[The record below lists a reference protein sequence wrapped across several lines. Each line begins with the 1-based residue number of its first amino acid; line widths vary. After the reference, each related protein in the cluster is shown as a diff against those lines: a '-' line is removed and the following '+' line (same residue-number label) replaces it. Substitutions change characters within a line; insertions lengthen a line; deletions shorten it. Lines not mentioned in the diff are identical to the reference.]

1 MEFDAPRHWAPSI
14 GSADVSADAGPLDG
28 APRAGGSKKQPPP
41 AQDWEWDLVTTIS
54 ASEAPP
60 GPGEPGSTRIHRGG
74 CHCGAIRF
82 EVEAPRALVVWE
94 CNVSPAESNSL
105 PLHVHASNACHA
117 RSCASQ
123 CTDCRM
129 RRNLHFVVPKR
140 ALKLVKHGPHG
151 RGGVENLA
159 EYRWGT
165 GVARHLFCARCGI
178 SPFYQ
183 PRSNPEGWGITFP
196 CLDGGTVSSVEVRQ
210 FDGLNWEKCIED
222 SGASIK
228 GFSIDKQADKKAET
242 SDAAQGAAAPK
253 PPAAS
258 PQWVWLLVEV
268 LATFVLPLVLI
279 LLAVRH
285 GGRKGVL
292 WQLPGKPQ
300 P

>member
-1 MEFDAPRHWAPSI
+1 
-14 GSADVSADAGPLDG
+14 
-28 APRAGGSKKQPPP
+28 
-41 AQDWEWDLVTTIS
+41 
-54 ASEAPP
+54 
-60 GPGEPGSTRIHRGG
+60 
-74 CHCGAIRF
+74 
-82 EVEAPRALVVWE
+82 
-94 CNVSPAESNSL
+94 
-105 PLHVHASNACHA
+105 
-117 RSCASQ
+117 
-123 CTDCRM
+123 M

-151 RGGVENLA
+151 RGGVDSLA

-210 FDGLNWEKCIED
+210 FDGLNWEKCIAS
-222 SGASIK
+222 SGAAIK
-228 GFSIDKQADKKAET
+228 GFSVDTADKQAESSHSPADGEA
-242 SDAAQGAAAPK
+242 S
-253 PPAAS
+253 PAAVQQ
-258 PQWVWLLVEV
+258 QWLRILVEV

-285 GGRKGVL
+285 GGSRKGVL
-292 WQLPGKPQ
+292 WPLPGKPQ